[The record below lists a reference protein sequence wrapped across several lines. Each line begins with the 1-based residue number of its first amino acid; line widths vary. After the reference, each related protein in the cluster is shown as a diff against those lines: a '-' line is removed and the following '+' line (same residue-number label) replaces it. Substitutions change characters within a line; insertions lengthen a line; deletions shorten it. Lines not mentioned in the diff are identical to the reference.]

1 MNDTDY
7 FALFGLP
14 RSFTLDATELEQAW
28 KRVALAVHPD
38 KFATAS
44 AAERRVAMQWSSRA
58 NEGYRILRQPLL
70 RAAYLCELAGI
81 DLQTETNTA
90 MRPEFLLQQMQWH
103 EQLDEI
109 SKAGDATAIA
119 HFEAELSQSLTELI
133 RQCGVLLSHADYLG
147 ASIKIREW
155 MFLEKLMSQ
164 IRQAN
169 SHETD
174 SRPN

>member
-1 MNDTDY
+1 MNDSDY
-7 FALFGLP
+7 FALFGLV
-14 RSFTLDATELEQAW
+14 RSFDLDAGELEHAW

-58 NEGYRILRQPLL
+58 NEAYRILRQPLS
-70 RAAYLCELAGI
+70 RARYLCELAGI

-90 MRPEFLLQQMQWH
+90 MSPDFLMQQMQWH

-109 SKAGDATAIA
+109 SAAEDSAAKER
-119 HFEAELSQSLTELI
+119 FESELTEVLSDLI
-133 RQCGVLLSHADYLG
+133 EQCAILLRVADYQG

-155 MFLEKLMSQ
+155 MFLEKMMSQ
-164 IRQAN
+164 VRTTLPQGC
-169 SHETD
+169 
-174 SRPN
+174 